1 MCRPIAEFRRRVAQ
15 PDDSVGR
22 PALEIL
28 FRDDL
33 PEDYGLIF
41 IEKTGAADDLG
52 VEGRWQ
58 FSNPQ
63 MADWLERGEAFAR
76 AVQRESLLSISC
88 LRDGCLNERSA
99 QQFEDN
105 VLHAAYYGCG
115 DIVDT
120 P

>member
-1 MCRPIAEFRRRVAQ
+1 LCGPIAKFRRRVAQ
-15 PDDSVGR
+15 PDNGIGR

-28 FRDDL
+28 FGNDL
-33 PEDYGLIF
+33 AEDHGLIL
-41 IEKTGAADDLG
+41 IEKTGAADDVG
-52 VEGRWQ
+52 SEGRWQ
-58 FSNPQ
+58 FSDPQ
-63 MADWLERGEAFAR
+63 MADRLERGEAFAR
-76 AVQRESLLSISC
+76 PVQRESLLSISC

-115 DIVDT
+115 DTVDT